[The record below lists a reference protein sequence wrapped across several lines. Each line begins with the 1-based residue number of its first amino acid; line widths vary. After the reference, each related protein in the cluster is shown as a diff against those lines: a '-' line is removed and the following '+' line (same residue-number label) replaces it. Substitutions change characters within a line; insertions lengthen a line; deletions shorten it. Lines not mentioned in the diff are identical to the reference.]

1 MKVLLVEDENNLA
14 LLPMVPGTAS
24 GVIDCNVDSSQNTTV
39 TTISAF
45 TQVISPSSSP
55 GDLMSIRYRKHLILP
70 TINQDEVTG
79 AWFGSVHIQYT
90 EKLKFHNVLIQV
102 RGIFWTSAE
111 AEKQVIKEA
120 KEWIDSRLRSGHG
133 K

>member
-1 MKVLLVEDENNLA
+1 
-14 LLPMVPGTAS
+14 
-24 GVIDCNVDSSQNTTV
+24 
-39 TTISAF
+39 
-45 TQVISPSSSP
+45 
-55 GDLMSIRYRKHLILP
+55 MSLRYRKHLILP

>member
-1 MKVLLVEDENNLA
+1 
-14 LLPMVPGTAS
+14 
-24 GVIDCNVDSSQNTTV
+24 
-39 TTISAF
+39 
-45 TQVISPSSSP
+45 
-55 GDLMSIRYRKHLILP
+55 MSICYRKHLILP

-79 AWFGSVHIQYT
+79 AWFGSAHIQYT